1 MVFTVMTM
9 ALAATTS
16 IPTTAMAR
24 NTKRQVE
31 GRNTKRQ
38 VEGPHFECWRYV
50 SRVEGCHED
59 LRRSLNERRIRL
71 GLDCCKAIKGLGSAC
86 FGEVF
91 RYGPYSLLYGNA
103 VKDYC
108 SWIESPPSP
117 PVYFLQSS
125 PLPN

>member
-1 MVFTVMTM
+1 MVFTVMAMAM

-16 IPTTAMAR
+16 IPTTTMAR
-24 NTKRQVE
+24 NTKRL
-31 GRNTKRQ
+31 